1 MIFAAVPNIHIHKSL
16 DGNYSLRKKEIWR
29 HSHPL
34 DFFKHVLNQNVQ
46 RGLNAFILEWR
57 WSFPAGNRIHC
68 LDLLCSKN
76 VNQGMSSEENSLW
89 KVKEKVSCLKD
100 NRTPKLAF
108 KQQSGQKRE
117 KQKHFRGVNS
127 DTGSLTVNRHSYVGA
142 QTVWL
147 TNRSHRWC
155 QLAQKSVTSHRGGGS
170 RGSRQFTEDG
180 DEDERSREPSMSSSV
195 WFLVALRLRI
205 KYIKTADRHDNMQP
219 NHVTSC
225 CNCNWSHTHAK
236 YRCALRSVYPG

>member
-127 DTGSLTVNRHSYVGA
+127 DTGSLTVNRHFLCWSSDSLINQSQPSVMSAGPKVGDITSRRWKQRQ
-142 QTVWL
+142 QTVYWGRWWRWKKPGTVDVL
-147 TNRSHRWC
+147 LSLISCRS
-155 QLAQKSVTSHRGGGS
+155 S
-170 RGSRQFTEDG
+170 
-180 DEDERSREPSMSSSV
+180 P
-195 WFLVALRLRI
+195 
-205 KYIKTADRHDNMQP
+205 ADKIHKN
-219 NHVTSC
+219 S
-225 CNCNWSHTHAK
+225 WSPWQHAAK
-236 YRCALRSVYPG
+236 PCHELL